1 MAVET
6 NQYKNNR
13 NLTLAESLL
22 DHHEIT
28 VLLFPQRVW
37 WGWLKGGVAVGE
49 GRGATKTAVLHWLVI
64 QTIKAKTDL

>member
-37 WGWLKGGVAVGE
+37 WGWLKGGGGSGGGE
-49 GRGATKTAVLHWLVI
+49 RGHQDSCASLAGYSDH
-64 QTIKAKTDL
+64 